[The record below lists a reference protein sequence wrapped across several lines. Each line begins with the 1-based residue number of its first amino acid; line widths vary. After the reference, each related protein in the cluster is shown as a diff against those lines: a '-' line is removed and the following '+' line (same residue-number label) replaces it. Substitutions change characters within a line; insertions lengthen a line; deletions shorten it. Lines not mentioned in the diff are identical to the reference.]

1 MCLCCEGQG
10 HCLSAVCMYSCTG
23 RGRGSGLLSAGSVCG
38 SWVKKSTCT
47 CWARDYLKHFSQR
60 ATRPRW
66 DQPTALMHAFH
77 KHGMSWILNVEICLC
92 LQLHVQTSDKCCSN
106 ETRICVCLI
115 NIFITAASPCRK
127 KGFSFFLSCCQTK
140 LITEI
145 YGKIMTKTEKKNP
158 ENIKGVNCEL
168 VNCEIWQHCVDSIL

>member
-38 SWVKKSTCT
+38 SWVKKSTST

-127 KGFSFFLSCCQTK
+127 KAFPSSSPAAK
-140 LITEI
+140 LNWLQKYME
-145 YGKIMTKTEKKNP
+145 KLWQRLKKNP
-158 ENIKGVNCEL
+158 ENIKGVNC
-168 VNCEIWQHCVDSIL
+168 